1 MWQEQC
7 PKQTRKDITPVWVSS
22 PGQVPTTFGR
32 RFTAAPS
39 YTIQTT
45 TRALR
50 RRPASR
56 PSMKPTERSAIQ
68 PDGAPTTVH
77 DGPQRLE
84 GMEPNLA
91 QFAGGGPSL
100 TSIRLHSG

>member
-1 MWQEQC
+1 MGQEQC
-7 PKQTRKDITPVWVSS
+7 PKQTRKGITPAWVSS
-22 PGQVPTTFGR
+22 PGQRPTKSGR
-32 RFTAAPS
+32 HFTAAPS

-77 DGPQRLE
+77 DGPPRLE
-84 GMEPNLA
+84 GTEPNLA
-91 QFAGGGPSL
+91 PFAGGGPSL
-100 TSIRLHSG
+100 TPICSHSG